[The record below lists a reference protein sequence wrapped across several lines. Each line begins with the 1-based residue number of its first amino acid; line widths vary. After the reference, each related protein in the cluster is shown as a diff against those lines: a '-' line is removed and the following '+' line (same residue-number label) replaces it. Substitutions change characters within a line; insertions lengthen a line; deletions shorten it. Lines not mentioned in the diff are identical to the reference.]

1 MCIRDSFS
9 GKAKLQQMMSAG
21 RESVARARGQSS
33 AAAADSPRSAAAPAG
48 PEDDVNRTEFILQ
61 MLVVLGQIE
70 REDVLDLNDLFNA
83 LDITGDGTLNR
94 DDIDEF
100 MRLKDARIR
109 DKARQGALLAAPT
122 GAGSEVL

>member
-1 MCIRDSFS
+1 
-9 GKAKLQQMMSAG
+9 
-21 RESVARARGQSS
+21 
-33 AAAADSPRSAAAPAG
+33 
-48 PEDDVNRTEFILQ
+48 
-61 MLVVLGQIE
+61 MLVVLGQID